1 MATKE
6 QTKKVA
12 AKTAAEVKKGLEKV
26 VPKLEKVVAA
36 AKKPEHK
43 KAASAVLE
51 TTIWSVAKKIAASA
65 PAKKSPVKGSN
76 ARANKM
82 AKDAKADSKISE
94 ALKNVSARAMSEI
107 KSINH

>member
-1 MATKE
+1 MATKD

-51 TTIWSVAKKIAASA
+51 KTKVVAKKIAASA

>member
-6 QTKKVA
+6 QAKKVV
-12 AKTAAEVKKGLEKV
+12 AKPVTKA
-26 VPKLEKVVAA
+26 EKVVAA
-36 AKKPEHK
+36 KKPEPK
-43 KAASAVLE
+43 KE
-51 TTIWSVAKKIAASA
+51 KA
-65 PAKKSPVKGSN
+65 PAPKPVPATKTPVKGSN

>member
-6 QTKKVA
+6 QTKKTA
-12 AKTAAEVKKGLEKV
+12 AKTAVEVKKSLEKV
-26 VPKLEKVVAA
+26 VPKLEKVVAT
-36 AKKPEHK
+36 AKDPKQK
-43 KAASAVLE
+43 KAAVAVLE
-51 TTIWSVAKKIAASA
+51 NTKTAVKKIAE
-65 PAKKSPVKGSN
+65 KKAPVKGSN